1 LDEGFMSLQTQ
12 ASHSLSFRAGLL
24 ALPLAFVALPM
35 YVNLPHFYATQFAVP
50 LASLG
55 AVLLFSRLAD
65 ALIDP
70 VLGRFSDALYAKSTA
85 HVVGVAMAYAAGLL
99 LSFIALF
106 FPPSFDEPFAYVM
119 WVAVCVTVCHLTFSG
134 LSILHQAWATR
145 LGGGASQQSRVLAW
159 REGAGLVGVV
169 TASVLPVMAGWL
181 PTTFFLGVM
190 LFLGLFLWSL
200 VFKQT
205 RTLPAIDATLQQ
217 NDSAAKDNYLPLRQI
232 SFRKLLVVFLLNG
245 IASAVPASLVMF
257 FVEDQIQASA
267 NMSPLFLGAY
277 FLAGTLSLP
286 LWLKSVRMFGLPKTW
301 LYGMALAIV
310 SFAGVGF
317 LGPGDEMAFLAVCI
331 ASGMALG
338 ADLVVPTALLNRV
351 IDTLGHRGRAE
362 GLYLGWWNLASK
374 LNLALAAGI
383 CLPLLS
389 YWGYTPGT
397 QTPDGLSALSLA
409 YGVLPCVLK
418 LLALATLYVFWIQ
431 QPALEP
437 ATRSD

>member
-1 LDEGFMSLQTQ
+1 MSTHPQ
-12 ASHSLSFRAGLL
+12 ASHSLSMRYGLL

-55 AVLLFSRLAD
+55 AVLLLSRLVD

-70 VLGRFSDALYAKSTA
+70 FLGRFSDALYARSTA
-85 HVVGVAMAYAAGLL
+85 QVVGVAFAYAVGLL
-99 LSFIALF
+99 LSFVALF
-106 FPPSFDEPFAYVM
+106 FPPSFSNAFSYVM
-119 WVAVCVTVCHLTFSG
+119 WVAVCVTFCHLTFSG
-134 LSILHQAWATR
+134 LSILHQAWASR

-169 TASVLPVMAGWL
+169 TASALPVMAGW
-181 PTTFFLGVM
+181 TSTSIFLGVM
-190 LFLGLFLWSL
+190 LFLGLCLWSL
-200 VFKQT
+200 VLDRARIVSDK
-205 RTLPAIDATLQQ
+205 
-217 NDSAAKDNYLPLRQI
+217 DSIGKNISTTVVDNYLPLRQI
-232 SFRKLLVVFLLNG
+232 SFRKLLAVFLLNG
-245 IASAVPASLVMF
+245 IASAVPAGLVMF

-267 NMSPLFLGAY
+267 SMSPWFLGSY

-286 LWLKSVRMFGLPKTW
+286 LWLKLVRVHGLPKTW
-301 LYGMALAIV
+301 FLGMALAIL
-310 SFAGVGF
+310 SFGFVVF
-317 LGPGDEMAFLAVCI
+317 LGPGDEMAFLTVCI
-331 ASGMALG
+331 VSGIALG
-338 ADLVVPTALLNRV
+338 ADLVVPSALLNRV

-374 LNLALAAGI
+374 LNLALAAGL

-397 QTPDGLSALSLA
+397 QTTEGLRALSLA

-418 LLALATLYVFWIQ
+418 LMALFTLFVFWIQ
-431 QPALEP
+431 PPALQPAS
-437 ATRSD
+437 RSD

>member
-1 LDEGFMSLQTQ
+1 MSTHPQ
-12 ASHSLSFRAGLL
+12 ASHSLSMRYGLL

-55 AVLLFSRLAD
+55 AVLLLSRLVD

-70 VLGRFSDALYAKSTA
+70 FLGRFSDALYARSTA
-85 HVVGVAMAYAAGLL
+85 QVVGVAFAYAVGLL
-99 LSFIALF
+99 LSFVALF
-106 FPPSFDEPFAYVM
+106 FPPSFSNAFSYVM
-119 WVAVCVTVCHLTFSG
+119 WVAVCVTFCHLTFSG
-134 LSILHQAWATR
+134 LSILHQAWASR

-169 TASVLPVMAGWL
+169 TASALPVMAGW
-181 PTTFFLGVM
+181 TSTSIFLGVM
-190 LFLGLFLWSL
+190 LFLGLCLWSL
-200 VFKQT
+200 VLDRARIVSDK
-205 RTLPAIDATLQQ
+205 
-217 NDSAAKDNYLPLRQI
+217 DSIGKNISTTVVDNYLPLRQI
-232 SFRKLLVVFLLNG
+232 SFRKLLAVFLLNG
-245 IASAVPASLVMF
+245 IASAVPAGLVMF

-267 NMSPLFLGAY
+267 SMSPWFLGAY

-286 LWLKSVRMFGLPKTW
+286 LWLKLVRVHGLPKTW
-301 LYGMALAIV
+301 FLGMALAIL
-310 SFAGVGF
+310 SFGFVVF
-317 LGPGDEMAFLAVCI
+317 LGPGDEMAFLTVCI
-331 ASGMALG
+331 VSGIALG
-338 ADLVVPTALLNRV
+338 ADLVVPSALLNRV

-374 LNLALAAGI
+374 LNLALAAGL

-397 QTPDGLSALSLA
+397 QTTEGLRALSLA

-418 LLALATLYVFWIQ
+418 LMALFTLFVFWIQ
-431 QPALEP
+431 PPALQPAS
-437 ATRSD
+437 RSD

>member
-1 LDEGFMSLQTQ
+1 M
-12 ASHSLSFRAGLL
+12 RYGLL

-55 AVLLFSRLAD
+55 AVLLFSRLVD

-70 VLGRFSDALYAKSTA
+70 FLGRFSDALYARSTA
-85 HVVGVAMAYAAGLL
+85 QVVGVAFAYAVGLL
-99 LSFIALF
+99 LSFVALF
-106 FPPSFDEPFAYVM
+106 SPPSFSNAFSYVM
-119 WVAVCVTVCHLTFSG
+119 WVAVCVTFCHLTFSG
-134 LSILHQAWATR
+134 LSILHQAWASR

-169 TASVLPVMAGWL
+169 TASALPVMAGW
-181 PTTFFLGVM
+181 TSTSVFLGVM
-190 LFLGLFLWSL
+190 LFLGLCLWSL
-200 VFKQT
+200 VLDQA
-205 RTLPAIDATLQQ
+205 RIVSD
-217 NDSAAKDNYLPLRQI
+217 NDNIGKNISTTVVDNYLPLRQI
-232 SFRKLLVVFLLNG
+232 SFRKLLAVFLLNG
-245 IASAVPASLVMF
+245 IASAVPAGLVMF

-267 NMSPLFLGAY
+267 SMSPWFLGAY

-286 LWLKSVRMFGLPKTW
+286 LWLKLVRVHGLPKTW
-301 LYGMALAIV
+301 FFGMALAIL
-310 SFAGVGF
+310 SFGFVVF
-317 LGPGDEMAFLAVCI
+317 LGPGDEMAFLTVCI
-331 ASGMALG
+331 VSGIALG
-338 ADLVVPTALLNRV
+338 ADLVVPSALLNRV

-374 LNLALAAGI
+374 LNLALAAGL

-397 QTPDGLSALSLA
+397 QTTEGLSALSLA

-418 LLALATLYVFWIQ
+418 LMALVTLFVFWIQ
-431 QPALEP
+431 PPALQPAS
-437 ATRSD
+437 RSD

>member
-1 LDEGFMSLQTQ
+1 MSLQPQ

-145 LGGGASQQSRVLAW
+145 LGGGAIQQSRVLAW

-205 RTLPAIDATLQQ
+205 RTLPAIDATSQQ

>member
-1 LDEGFMSLQTQ
+1 MNMQSQ

-70 VLGRFSDALYAKSTA
+70 LLGRLSDALYAKSTA
-85 HVVGVAMAYAAGLL
+85 HVVGVAMAYAIGLL

-119 WVAVCVTVCHLTFSG
+119 WVAVCVTLCHLTFSG
-134 LSILHQAWATR
+134 LSILHQAWASR

-169 TASVLPVMAGWL
+169 AASALPVMAGWL

-190 LFLGLFLWSL
+190 LFFGLFLWSL
-200 VFKQT
+200 VLNQA
-205 RTLPAIDATLQQ
+205 RTLPASDANMHQ
-217 NDSAAKDNYLPLRQI
+217 NDSADKDNYLPLRQI
-232 SFRKLLVVFLLNG
+232 SFRKLLTVFLLNG

-257 FVEDQIQASA
+257 FVEDQIQASS
-267 NMSPLFLGAY
+267 NMSALFLGAY

-286 LWLKSVRMFGLPKTW
+286 LWLKFVRMYGLPKTW

-331 ASGMALG
+331 ASGIALG

-431 QPALEP
+431 QPALQP
-437 ATRSD
+437 AIRSD

>member
-1 LDEGFMSLQTQ
+1 MSVQLQ

-55 AVLLFSRLAD
+55 AVLLLSRLVD

-70 VLGRFSDALYAKSTA
+70 FLGRFSDALYARSTA
-85 HVVGVAMAYAAGLL
+85 QVVGVAFAYAVGLL
-99 LSFIALF
+99 LSFVALF
-106 FPPSFDEPFAYVM
+106 FPPSFSNAFSYVM
-119 WVAVCVTVCHLTFSG
+119 WVAVCVTFCHLTFSG
-134 LSILHQAWATR
+134 LSILHQAWASR

-169 TASVLPVMAGWL
+169 TASALPVMAGW
-181 PTTFFLGVM
+181 TSTSIFLGVM
-190 LFLGLFLWSL
+190 LFLGLCLWSL
-200 VFKQT
+200 VLDRARIVSDK
-205 RTLPAIDATLQQ
+205 
-217 NDSAAKDNYLPLRQI
+217 DSIGKNISTTVVDNYLPLRQI
-232 SFRKLLVVFLLNG
+232 SFRKLLAVFLLNG
-245 IASAVPASLVMF
+245 IASAVPAGLVMF

-267 NMSPLFLGAY
+267 SMSPWFLGAY

-286 LWLKSVRMFGLPKTW
+286 LWLKLVRVHGLPKTW
-301 LYGMALAIV
+301 FLGMALAIL
-310 SFAGVGF
+310 SFGFVVF
-317 LGPGDEMAFLAVCI
+317 LGPGDEMAFLTVCI
-331 ASGMALG
+331 VSGIALG
-338 ADLVVPTALLNRV
+338 ADLVVPSALLNRV

-374 LNLALAAGI
+374 LNLALAAGL

-397 QTPDGLSALSLA
+397 QTTEGLRALSLA

-418 LLALATLYVFWIQ
+418 LMALFTLFVFWIQ
-431 QPALEP
+431 PPALQPAS
-437 ATRSD
+437 RSD